1 VGVIDIPSALLTFS
15 QVAIG
20 LAGFAA
26 ILIALSGKPHQWTPV
41 DAFRIRNILAF
52 SFESVFLSLIP
63 FVLSFFSWREAAV
76 WQISLWILALATLG
90 GVLQILIGVYRLS
103 PAQRAVLRSLVVSS
117 VSIVLFVMAV
127 TDLLAAVGL
136 VGPAP
141 AVFFLGLVVLLG
153 VSAVLVARFLFARP
167 AD

>member
-1 VGVIDIPSALLTFS
+1 MVIPSALLSFS

-103 PAQRAVLRSLVVSS
+103 PAQRAVLRSLVISS

>member
-1 VGVIDIPSALLTFS
+1 VDIATTLLTFS

-52 SFESVFLSLIP
+52 SFESVFLSLVP
-63 FVLSFFSWREAAV
+63 FVLTFFSVREAAV
-76 WQISLWILALATLG
+76 WHVSLLVLALATLG
-90 GVLQILIGVYRLS
+90 GVVQILYGVYRLTPS
-103 PAQRAVLRSLVVSS
+103 QRAVLKTLVISTVT
-117 VSIVLFVMAV
+117 VVLLLMSAVEFVA
-127 TDLLAAVGL
+127 TCGGL
-136 VGPAP
+136 GPAP
-141 AVFFLGLVVLLG
+141 AVFFLGLLVLLG
-153 VSAVLVARFLFARP
+153 VSTVLVARFLFARP